1 MIKKIVIGVVIAAV
15 IGVGVIFYALSGEY
29 ESKLDK
35 SDVDSEVA
43 VDSTGNEVP
52 SLSLIE
58 GNYHITSGE
67 GIQAELLFNA
77 DGMKTAKGAFEKF
90 SIDFTINE
98 DYHQSTLN
106 VDIES
111 ASLNTG
117 NSMRDEHLA
126 EADFFDVEKFPSIT
140 FLSTSIEDTDTGYV
154 AKGDLTLLSNTKPI
168 DVPFKHLGNGT
179 NPEGDA
185 FEAFEGN
192 FVFDIVEY
200 GMEEISGAGNVVTVN
215 FYCELAIITAD

>member
-1 MIKKIVIGVVIAAV
+1 MIKKIIIGVAIAAV
-15 IGVGVIFYALSGEY
+15 IGVGVVMYALSGEY

-58 GNYHITSGE
+58 GNYHVTSGE
-67 GIQAELLFNA
+67 GIQAELLFDA

-90 SIDFTINE
+90 SVDFDITT

-106 VDIES
+106 VNIES

-126 EADFFDVEKFPSIT
+126 EADFFDVATYPTIT
-140 FLSTSIEDTDTGYV
+140 FLSSIIEDTDTGYV

-168 DVPFKHLGNGT
+168 DVPFKHIGSGT
-179 NPEGDA
+179 NSEGAA

-192 FVFDIVEY
+192 FVFDRVEY

-215 FYCELAIITAD
+215 FYCELGIVATN